1 MEYDTERLKAIQRRL
16 GIDDDGI
23 FGVDTMSRIEDL
35 LDSAGIQKP
44 DKPPHA
50 LTISKA
56 GLDELISSEISS
68 RAYYKRK
75 LKHPIWPGGQSG
87 VTIGIGYDIGQQ
99 TRELFSKDWSAYIQE
114 SELGRLSAS
123 AGISG
128 EAARLFLANIKDITI
143 SLDAASEVF
152 FTSTLPRYAKKTL
165 KAYPGIELLP
175 ADAQAALLSLV
186 YNRGT
191 KMTGASRAEMK
202 AIKPLVTSK
211 DLPGIANQ
219 IRAMKRLWD
228 ADKLAGLLK
237 RRDNEARLVE
247 NARRNYAADEL
258 INV

>member
-1 MEYDTERLKAIQRRL
+1 MSYDKERLKATQRRL
-16 GIDDDGI
+16 GIAEDGI
-23 FGVDTMSRIEDL
+23 LGVNTMSRIEDL
-35 LDSAGIQKP
+35 MDSTGIKKS
-44 DKPPHA
+44 DTPPHA

-68 RAYYKRK
+68 KAYYKRN

-114 SELGRLSAS
+114 PELSRLSAS

-128 EAARLFLANIKDITI
+128 DAAQLLLVNIKDISI
-143 SLDAASEVF
+143 SLDVASEVF
-152 FTSTLPRYAKKTL
+152 YTSTLPRYAKKAL

-191 KMTGASRAEMK
+191 SMSGASRAEMK
-202 AIKPLVTSK
+202 AIKALVSNK
-211 DLPGIANQ
+211 DLQGIANQ

-237 RRDNEARLVE
+237 RRDNEAKLVE
-247 NARRNYAADEL
+247 NSRRNYTAEEL
-258 INV
+258 LKV